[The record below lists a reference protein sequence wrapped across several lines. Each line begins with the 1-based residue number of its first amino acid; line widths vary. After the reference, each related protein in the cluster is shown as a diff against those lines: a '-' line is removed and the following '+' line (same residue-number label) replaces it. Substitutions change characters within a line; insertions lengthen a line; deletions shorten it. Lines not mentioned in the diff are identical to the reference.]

1 MVGYRQLE
9 DHQIKQ
15 IGGRA
20 GRFRAGAQVKDD
32 GSSPGKPH
40 DAAPAEVG
48 LVTSF
53 DTLDFAN
60 VMRGM
65 QSEPTPV
72 LTAGIFPTSQ
82 IVSQFAAFFPLG
94 TPLSYILRRINE
106 LALMHPRFHTCDLRD
121 QVRVADII
129 EQVKD
134 LTISDRLIFCAAP
147 VNLATEEAR
156 KTCRAFAKCV
166 ANNGGGGLL
175 EIAELD
181 LDLLDKKVTRDPY
194 YRTQLEDLHKS
205 LILYMWLGYRF
216 EGVFHNREMASYV
229 KQLVQE
235 RIEEVLVLTS
245 QGSMSVEQRR
255 LTSQAR
261 HQLAEKREMKLK
273 LHAGNMIN
281 GDPSNDNNGNPI
293 TGGIYAAPPE
303 ARDAL
308 AQSTQQPTDSII
320 NLEYLRNPL
329 SETRAPAATT

>member
-1 MVGYRQLE
+1 MGGYRQLE

-40 DAAPAEVG
+40 DAAPTEVG

-94 TPLSYILRRINE
+94 TPFSYILRRINE
-106 LALMHPRFHTCDLRD
+106 LALMQPRFHTCDLRD
-121 QVRVADII
+121 QIRVADII

-175 EIAELD
+175 EITELD
-181 LDLLDKKVTRDPY
+181 LDLLDKEVTRDPY
-194 YRTQLEDLHKS
+194 YRTQLEALHKS

-216 EGVFHNREMASYV
+216 EGVFPNREMASYV

-235 RIEEVLVLTS
+235 RIEKVLVLTS
-245 QGSMSVEQRR
+245 RTRSVEQRR
-255 LTSQAR
+255 LTSKAL
-261 HQLAEKREMKLK
+261 HQLAEKREMELK
-273 LHAGNMIN
+273 IHAGNMIN
-281 GDPSNDNNGNPI
+281 GDPSNNNDGNPI
-293 TGGIYAAPPE
+293 TRGTYAAPPE

-329 SETRAPAATT
+329 SETRAAAATT